1 MIKFLRMCAGIL
13 SCVIFAKLT
22 SYGLYAPNSTAAD
35 FYFFF
40 AFCFGVGGI
49 WCFIGELFE

>member
-13 SCVIFAKLT
+13 CCIIFAKLT
-22 SYGLYAPNSTAAD
+22 LYGIAAPNSTTAD
-35 FYFFF
+35 FSFFF
-40 AFCFGVGGI
+40 ALCFGMAGI